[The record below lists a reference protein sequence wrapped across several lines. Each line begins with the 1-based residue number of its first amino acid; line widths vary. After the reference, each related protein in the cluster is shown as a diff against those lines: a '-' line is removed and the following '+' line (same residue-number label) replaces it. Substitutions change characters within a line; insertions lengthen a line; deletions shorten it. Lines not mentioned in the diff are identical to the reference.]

1 MKEENIFKIKCPH
14 CKVELWVDAISK
26 RVIKLERISSKQEK
40 SLDELIFK
48 EKERIQEFD
57 RKFEASF
64 ELQKAKKEEI
74 ERKLKDQFQKV
85 TSEIDEE

>member
-1 MKEENIFKIKCPH
+1 
-14 CKVELWVDAISK
+14 VELWIDAISK
-26 RVIKLERISSKQEK
+26 KVIKFERIKSKGEK

-48 EKERIQEFD
+48 ERERIQEFD

-74 ERKLKDQFQKV
+74 ERKLKHQLQKV
-85 TSEIDEE
+85 ASEIDEE

>member
-1 MKEENIFKIKCPH
+1 MNKERLFKVKCPH
-14 CKVELWVDAISK
+14 CNVELWIDAISK
-26 RVIKLERISSKQEK
+26 KVIKFERIKSKGEK

-48 EKERIQEFD
+48 ERERIQEFD

-74 ERKLKDQFQKV
+74 ERKLKHQLQKV
-85 TSEIDEE
+85 ASEIDEE